1 MASVS
6 PVICRMAD
14 GWCVICYLCLFAH
27 CGVQHV
33 LTTSRTWR
41 VSYKRQELLIVR
53 SICHHPQFLLG
64 LLLLVFLSFLCCVLL
79 FCLASS
85 SCVPYVFCLVSS
97 SCVSY
102 VFCLVSSSCVP
113 YVFCLVSSS
122 CVPYVFLFGKFVLCA
137 LCFLFGKF
145 VLCAICF
152 FLVSS
157 SCVPYD
163 FCLVSSSCVPF
174 VFSISGVHFQFAL
187 RLPAYKCGLHPC
199 LLTHRSTVC
208 SPNRSD
214 IYY

>member
-14 GWCVICYLCLFAH
+14 GWCFICYLCLFAH

-41 VSYKRQELLIVR
+41 VSYKRQELLIVT
-53 SICHHPQFLLG
+53 SICPHPQFLLG
-64 LLLLVFLSFLCCVLL
+64 LLLLIFLSFLCCVLL
-79 FCLASS
+79 
-85 SCVPYVFCLVSS
+85 
-97 SCVSY
+97 
-102 VFCLVSSSCVP
+102 FCLVSSSCVP

-137 LCFLFGKF
+137 ICFLFGKF

-157 SCVPYD
+157 SCVPYV